1 MFALF
6 GRPLSGGEEF
16 IQGVRL
22 NARLELPMKPIEHMS
37 AMAALDLTPGLA
49 NSDLTLPLLLQAVAL
64 FLQEDIGEHRQGPEA
79 HNSSGAHHLIL
90 VQAQFFLAIAKEHL
104 DVPTGRD

>member
-1 MFALF
+1 
-6 GRPLSGGEEF
+6 
-16 IQGVRL
+16 
-22 NARLELPMKPIEHMS
+22 MKPIEHMS

-104 DVPTGRD
+104 DVPTGRDMHEQGLWMGFQITSTLSEKYLHD